1 MFDLSIYLLA
11 SVTFLFGAYLFLPS
25 TWNKFKKFDLII
37 VYWVLFLLSGRLLEL
52 FFLTDLKL
60 LYWSIFPLSENEQGI
75 EYFQQLPWYFLYL
88 GETFKLSYW
97 VIARATISLI
107 LLGLIFR
114 KKNHSYDYSIFKT
127 VVVCFS
133 LLVTPLILF
142 QRDGIDVSS
151 GIGIYGLSYIVI
163 SGLVLL
169 LLLIS
174 KLYLKST
181 PSVSWPVSLVL
192 VINVVFLLLD
202 TNVPIYFVL
211 GEILGGLIIILDDNL
226 QDIVKYLS
234 RNKIEV
240 NKISRISI
248 ARNQFGEKN
257 KRNWVNEINS
267 RYKRGQ

>member
-25 TWNKFKKFDLII
+25 AWNKFKKFDLII
-37 VYWVLFLLSGRLLEL
+37 VYWVLFLLSGRFLEL
-52 FFLTDLKL
+52 FFLTDLKS

-133 LLVTPLILF
+133 LLVTP
-142 QRDGIDVSS
+142 RS
-151 GIGIYGLSYIVI
+151 
-163 SGLVLL
+163 
-169 LLLIS
+169 
-174 KLYLKST
+174 
-181 PSVSWPVSLVL
+181 
-192 VINVVFLLLD
+192 
-202 TNVPIYFVL
+202 
-211 GEILGGLIIILDDNL
+211 
-226 QDIVKYLS
+226 
-234 RNKIEV
+234 
-240 NKISRISI
+240 
-248 ARNQFGEKN
+248 
-257 KRNWVNEINS
+257 
-267 RYKRGQ
+267 